1 MDIGYILTSIF
12 LKDPIWISPM
22 ESAMHALKSIF
33 LRFWMH
39 GKQKK
44 GVVKSPQ
51 ALGKFLV
58 LPNQT
63 ETSHQAEQAL

>member
-1 MDIGYILTSIF
+1 
-12 LKDPIWISPM
+12 
-22 ESAMHALKSIF
+22 
-33 LRFWMH
+33 MH

-44 GVVKSPQ
+44 GVVKGPQ

-63 ETSHQAEQAL
+63 ETSHQAEQVL